1 MTYKTDDIN
10 LVYKIIEWC
19 KDKYSREE
27 CDSEV
32 LKLYELAC
40 KASLY
45 LSGRALDEQEYY
57 DKYGNEILRLA
68 KEYGIYTYWEEQID
82 SMKVRQGKWDNSRP
96 WEEAKKDIKISVSD
110 IIELN
115 KKMER
120 HLKELDRQ
128 RAIGEEA
135 MRGVIIGGR
144 DDD

>member
-1 MTYKTDDIN
+1 MTYKMDDIN

-82 SMKVRQGKWDNSRP
+82 SMKVRQGKWDDSKP
-96 WEEAKKDIKISVSD
+96 WEEAKKDINNPVSST
-110 IIELN
+110 IELN
-115 KKMER
+115 KRIQASIDETNRKYEIGMYKFYHR
-120 HLKELDRQ
+120 RQ
-128 RAIGEEA
+128 IKN
-135 MRGVIIGGR
+135 
-144 DDD
+144 